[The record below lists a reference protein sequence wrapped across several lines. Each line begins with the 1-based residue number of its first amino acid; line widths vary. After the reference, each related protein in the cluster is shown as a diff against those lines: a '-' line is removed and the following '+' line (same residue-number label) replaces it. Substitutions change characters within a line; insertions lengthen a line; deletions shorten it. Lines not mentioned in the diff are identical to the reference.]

1 MTSGGGECRAAIA
14 VRRSP
19 VPSHDGGPMRLSPY
33 GPGSAD
39 GVVQVVGTGQHERME
54 TPRQHG
60 MHIARSA
67 GMDSVLFWGAFM
79 V

>member
-1 MTSGGGECRAAIA
+1 MPFI
-14 VRRSP
+14 
-19 VPSHDGGPMRLSPY
+19 DGGPMRLSPH

-39 GVVQVVGTGQHERME
+39 GVVQVVRTGQQERME

-67 GMDSVLFWGAFM
+67 GMDIVLLRGAFM